1 MILLRRINPRQ
12 AKRLMKKAGM
22 NIEEVPDVLEVI
34 IKTSDK
40 EISIED
46 PNVTI
51 MRMKNESMFQI
62 IGGKVSENVLEKKV
76 SIQEEDLQIVASQT
90 GASLKEAEEALK
102 QTKGD
107 LASAIL
113 LIQSR
118 KYFSGYLF

>member
-1 MILLRRINPRQ
+1 MNPRQ

-22 NIEEVPDVLEVI
+22 NIEEVPDVLEVV

-40 EISIED
+40 EITIED

-62 IGGKVSENVLEKKV
+62 MGGKVSENLLEKKL
-76 SIQEEDLQIVASQT
+76 SIPEEDLQIVASQT
-90 GASLKEAEEALK
+90 GVSIKEAEEALK

-118 KYFSGYLF
+118 K